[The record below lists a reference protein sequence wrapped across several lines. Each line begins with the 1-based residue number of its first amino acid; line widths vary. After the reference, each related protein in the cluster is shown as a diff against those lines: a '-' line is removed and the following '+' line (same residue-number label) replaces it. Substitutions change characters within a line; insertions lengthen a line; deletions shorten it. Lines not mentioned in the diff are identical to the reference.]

1 MYRIFTIIVQT
12 NYFIFF
18 FHSPFDASHS
28 GMPVFSREKQ
38 STTPSR
44 LKRKYF
50 VKCKESEEDVVYQ
63 RLRKF

>member
-1 MYRIFTIIVQT
+1 MYRIFTMIVQT

-18 FHSPFDASHS
+18 FHSPFDTGHS
-28 GMPVFSREKQ
+28 GMPVFPREKQ

-44 LKRKYF
+44 LRRKYF
-50 VKCKESEEDVVYQ
+50 VKESEEDVVYQ